1 MTRILFICSRNKK
14 RSLTAEHHFAEQEE
28 LEVASAGLNRDSAT
42 PVTPDLLEWADVI
55 FVMEP
60 VHREKLSRNFR
71 SSLKNQRV
79 ICLNIA
85 DRYEY
90 MDEEL
95 IAELEQ
101 KVERHL

>member
-1 MTRILFICSRNKK
+1 MTHVLFICSRNKK
-14 RSLTAEHHFAEQEE
+14 RSLTAEHHFAEREDF
-28 LEVASAGLNRDSAT
+28 EVASAGLNRDSAT
-42 PVTPDLLEWADVI
+42 PVTPDLLEWSDVI

-71 SSLKNQRV
+71 SSLKRQRV

-90 MDEEL
+90 LDAEL
-95 IAELEQ
+95 IAELEE
-101 KVERHL
+101 KVSRHL

>member
-1 MTRILFICSRNKK
+1 MTRVLFICSRNKK
-14 RSLTAEHHFAEQEE
+14 RSLTAEHHFAGREE
-28 LEVASAGLNRDSAT
+28 FEVASAGLNLDSAT

-71 SSLKNQRV
+71 SSLKGQRV

-85 DRYEY
+85 DRYDF

-95 IAELEQ
+95 IAELEN
-101 KVERHL
+101 KVSRHL